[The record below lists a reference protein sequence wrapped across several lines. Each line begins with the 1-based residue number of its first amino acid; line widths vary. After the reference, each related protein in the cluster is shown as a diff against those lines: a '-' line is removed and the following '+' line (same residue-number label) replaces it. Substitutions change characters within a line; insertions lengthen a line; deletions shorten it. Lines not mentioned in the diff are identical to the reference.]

1 MSTVASHQ
9 QLGQDRRDE
18 HEDGA
23 VEEGGRVT
31 QVAVTAA
38 GLHAV
43 HLLLALVLLPSAESD
58 AHEVDIAA
66 VLDHLLSAPF
76 HSCLGTISSFG
87 NVASIGGAV
96 EVSTPV
102 HSVTGPGAVVTL

>member
-31 QVAVTAA
+31 P
-38 GLHAV
+38 GMREINSN
-43 HLLLALVLLPSAESD
+43 LLGE
-58 AHEVDIAA
+58 
-66 VLDHLLSAPF
+66 
-76 HSCLGTISSFG
+76 T
-87 NVASIGGAV
+87 
-96 EVSTPV
+96 V
-102 HSVTGPGAVVTL
+102 HSTGDINTKLLILYGNE